1 LHVNGKAR
9 EEEAMK
15 RVILAMLAAT
25 MLAAPAAAGEKLKF
39 AVVPKAMNNPFFDFA
54 RDGCQKRAKELG
66 NVECIYRGPIE
77 HEPATQVQIIQ
88 DLITQRVDGIAISV
102 SDVGAATGVIKAA
115 RDAGI
120 HVITF
125 DADAPGSAREA
136 YIGTNNKDLGRA
148 LGEMLLKAQPNPGF
162 YGLVSG
168 GPAAANLNERVEG
181 VREVLGKAGWKE
193 VSGSPT
199 FCNDDPT
206 LAVQQLNDLATAHA
220 DLNAVIPVGGWPLFV
235 PEGYRNFV
243 NNNADRFKSGKLVAV
258 SADTLPSELQLL
270 KEGYVAALVGQR
282 PFEMGEKAMDAL
294 LALHDGKPVPQI
306 VYTGVDRV
314 TKENVAQFL
323 K

>member
-1 LHVNGKAR
+1 
-9 EEEAMK
+9 MM
-15 RVILAMLAAT
+15 RVVFAALAAT
-25 MLAAPAAAGEKLKF
+25 VLAAPPAAADPLKF
-39 AVVPKAMNNPFFDFA
+39 AVVPKAMNNPFFDIA
-54 RDGCQKRAKELG
+54 RDGCMKRAKELH

-148 LGEMLLKAQPNPGF
+148 LGDMLVKTQPHPGF
-162 YGLVSG
+162 YGMVSG
-168 GPAAANLNERVEG
+168 GPAAANLNERIEG
-181 VREVLGKAGWKE
+181 VREVVAKAGWKE

-206 LAVQQLNDLATAHA
+206 LAIQQLNDLTTAHA
-220 DLNAVIPVGGWPLFV
+220 DLNAVIAVGGWPLFV

-243 NNNADRFKSGKLVAV
+243 DNNAERFKSGKLVAV
-258 SADTLPSELQLL
+258 SADTLPSELLLL
-270 KEGYVAALVGQR
+270 KQGYVAALVGQR
-282 PFEMGEKAMDAL
+282 PFEMGEKAMDIL
-294 LALHDGKPVPQI
+294 LALHDGKPVAQI

-314 TKENVAQFL
+314 TKDNLREFS

>member
-1 LHVNGKAR
+1 
-9 EEEAMK
+9 MM
-15 RVILAMLAAT
+15 RVILAVLAAT
-25 MLAAPAAAGEKLKF
+25 MLAGPAVAADALKF
-39 AVVPKAMNNPFFDFA
+39 AVVPKAMNNPFFDIA
-54 RDGCQKRAKELG
+54 RDGCMKRAKELG

-136 YIGTNNKDLGRA
+136 YIGTNNKDLGRT
-148 LGEMLLKAQPNPGF
+148 LGEMLVKAQPHPGF
-162 YGLVSG
+162 YGMVSG
-168 GPAAANLNERVEG
+168 GPAAANLNERLEG
-181 VREVLGKAGWKE
+181 VREVVAKAGWKE

-206 LAVQQLNDLATAHA
+206 LAIQQLNDLTTAHA
-220 DLNAVIPVGGWPLFV
+220 DLNAVIAIGGWPLFV

-243 NNNADRFKSGKLVAV
+243 DNNAERFKSGKLVAV

-270 KEGYVAALVGQR
+270 KQGYVAALVGQR
-282 PFEMGEKAMDAL
+282 PFEMGEKAMDTL
-294 LALHDGKPVPQI
+294 LALHDGKSVPAI

-314 TKENVAQFL
+314 TKDNIDQFL

>member
-1 LHVNGKAR
+1 MRL
-9 EEEAMK
+9 
-15 RVILAMLAAT
+15 VILAMLAVA
-25 MLAAPAAAGEKLKF
+25 MLAAPAGAADKLEF
-39 AVVPKAMNNPFFDFA
+39 AVVPKAMNNPFFDIA
-54 RDGCQKRAKELG
+54 RDGCIKRAKELG
-66 NVECIYRGPIE
+66 NVECLYRGPIE

-88 DLITQRVDGIAISV
+88 DLITQRVDGLAISV

-148 LGEMLLKAQPNPGF
+148 LGEMLVKVQPRAGR
-162 YGLVSG
+162 YGMVSG
-168 GPAAANLNERVEG
+168 GPAAANLNERLEG
-181 VREVLGKAGWKE
+181 VREVVNKAGWKE

-199 FCNDDPT
+199 YCNDDPT
-206 LAVQQLNDLATAHA
+206 LAVQQLNDLTTAHP
-220 DLNAVIPVGGWPLFV
+220 DLNAVVPVGGWPLFV

-243 NNNADRFKSGKLVAV
+243 GGSADRFKNRTLVAV
-258 SADTLPSELQLL
+258 AADTLPSELLLL
-270 KEGYVAALVGQR
+270 KAGYVAALVGQR

-294 LALHDGKPVPQI
+294 LALHNDESVPQI
-306 VYTGVDRV
+306 IHTGVDRV
-314 TKENVAQFL
+314 TKENIGEFL